1 MFWSLATCSVF
12 HTLLKSDS
20 LIFRQLSSC
29 KHNLFLHQQHFRCPI
44 YFLPTLPLLHLF
56 LHQPGLIQLCLCFSW
71 AVPVS
76 FHAPLNVTFH
86 RSYFFFNH
94 FFFTQP
100 HFMPVH
106 AISRSTHRSSRPS
119 RHFHCL
125 QTSGRTTIAARDI
138 YKYKYKY
145 FHGCK
150 DNQTSSNVLKFCQF
164 SCFIYSQSI

>member
-12 HTLLKSDS
+12 HTLSKSDS

-86 RSYFFFNH
+86 RSYFFFNPFILYPAPFH
-94 FFFTQP
+94 AGSCYFSLYTQIVSAFEALSLFTDQWP
-100 HFMPVH
+100 NNDC
-106 AISRSTHRSSRPS
+106 STRRLQIQIQILS
-119 RHFHCL
+119 CL
-125 QTSGRTTIAARDI
+125 
-138 YKYKYKY
+138 
-145 FHGCK
+145 
-150 DNQTSSNVLKFCQF
+150 
-164 SCFIYSQSI
+164 